1 MAHLHSVYDTDPHF
15 KIDPAT
21 RAIENQSK
29 VKTKI
34 MQYDHNSE
42 RFTFEIPKLID
53 GHDMT
58 QCDEVRIH
66 FINIGSSNNKTSD
79 VYIVDDV
86 QVSPESEDI
95 VIFSWLVSQNATKYA
110 GTLNF
115 LVQFMCTQEDGTVDY
130 SWNTDVYKNFTISA
144 GISNEEVVFTE
155 YSDVLIRWKNEL
167 INAGSSSSVSPED
180 IENAVNDYFVNNPI
194 ESVGSSEE
202 IYELIDTVITDESTP
217 LMMTWSQEPDGTT
230 YKFRKILIR
239 TEAPAA
245 EENISVESVFKWAS
259 LGYCNA
265 VTTSATDAVFIVD
278 TIVLGD
284 ARTLLAKCA
293 AFSSNTAASTWLTRG
308 FGAPG
313 NADIGGGGVPYDGI
327 DQISLRWSSQPPV
340 GTVIK
345 IYGVRPSIGGI
356 TEADKDEI
364 VEAVLESLPLYDGTA
379 VVE

>member
-115 LVQFMCTQEDGTVDY
+115 LVQFMCTSEDGTVDY
-130 SWNTDVYKNFTISA
+130 SWNTDVYKDFSVSA
-144 GISNEEVVFTE
+144 GISNEGVVVTD

-167 INAGSSSSVSPED
+167 INAGGSSSVSPED

-202 IYELIDTVITDESTP
+202 IYELIDSVTTDADTP
-217 LMMTWSQEPDGTT
+217 LMMTWSQEPDGTP
-230 YKFRKILIR
+230 YKFCKLLIR

-245 EENISVESVFKWAS
+245 EKNISTEMVFKWSS
-259 LGYCNA
+259 LCYCNA
-265 VTTSATDAVFIVD
+265 ATTAATYAVFMADSFI
-278 TIVLGD
+278 LGD
-284 ARTLLAKCA
+284 VRTLLVKCA
-293 AFSSNTAASTWLTRG
+293 AFASNTAQSTWYTRG
-308 FGAPG
+308 FGSPG
-313 NADIGGGGVPYDGI
+313 NTAIGGGGVLYDGI
-327 DQISLRWSSQPPV
+327 DQISLRWDSQPPV

-345 IYGVRPSIGGI
+345 IYGVR
-356 TEADKDEI
+356 A
-364 VEAVLESLPLYDGTA
+364 
-379 VVE
+379 